1 MRNNKNMSPI
11 EYLIVRDGD
20 LALDCF
26 KYLFEHTKAGVDRKH
41 KEGLTLLHQAA
52 IFSHVGICRYLI
64 GKGENVNE
72 GDKSGRY
79 CFLSISFFSQKS
91 VVLI

>member
-1 MRNNKNMSPI
+1 MRNKKNMSPI
-11 EYLIVRDGD
+11 EHLIVRDGD
-20 LALDCF
+20 SALDCF

-52 IFSHVGICRYLI
+52 IFGHVGICRYLI

-79 CFLSISFFSQKS
+79 CFA
-91 VVLI
+91 LIYCIKLRK